1 MALPFVVVGNFTQD
15 GQGYAADHTRD
26 ERVSHEI
33 PFVGLIELSY
43 FPFGIIPSQD
53 DGKQIVVDM
62 VENVGQ
68 KQLAAETHHAPEGLE
83 ADGES
88 RSPGGKMQIA
98 EIDHTDVD
106 DTLGSDTPV

>member
-1 MALPFVVVGNFTQD
+1 MVFCLAGCSTGSASTEKNVDSNKLKVVATN
-15 GQGYAADHTRD
+15 
-26 ERVSHEI
+26 S
-33 PFVGLIELSY
+33 
-43 FPFGIIPSQD
+43 IIA
-53 DGKQIVVDM
+53 DM

-88 RSPGGKMQIA
+88 RSPGGKMQVA

-106 DTLGSDTPV
+106 DTLGSDPPV

>member
-1 MALPFVVVGNFTQD
+1 
-15 GQGYAADHTRD
+15 
-26 ERVSHEI
+26 
-33 PFVGLIELSY
+33 
-43 FPFGIIPSQD
+43 
-53 DGKQIVVDM
+53 M

-88 RSPGGKMQIA
+88 RSPGGKMQVA